1 MPLYF
6 PPGNGSSGS
15 VATDTIYDAKGDLPV
30 GTGANTAARLAV
42 GANGTVLMADS
53 GEATGV
59 KWGTV
64 AGTGDVTAAVAF
76 TNDNRLLRSDG
87 TGKGAQASSVSLTD
101 TADMSGVATLVVTSS
116 AAIGT
121 AATNGEL
128 AILNDAGG
136 SITLSVPS
144 VTLARV
150 VDFPD
155 VAGTIAV
162 GTFNSQ
168 YNVAGDIL
176 YASAADTGARLA
188 IGTANQLLQTNAGAT
203 APEWTSTIAPT
214 TVNATTLNAS
224 AIRPATDD
232 GAALGDTTH
241 NFSDLHLATGG
252 TINYQNGNV
261 VLTHGSGLLTVTT
274 GEFRI
279 TTPGTNA
286 ASVPTLGSTSTFTNK
301 TLTAPTV
308 GGISTLSEGAAFLL
322 DSVLSADG
330 TFTGTAIPG
339 TAGATLAF
347 GDAIYLDPTDSR
359 WELTDANA
367 AAGADGDCRGLV
379 GVCILAA
386 AADGDPT
393 RILVHGT
400 VRADTACPS
409 FTVGAPVYFSETA
422 GDLTNTA
429 PVTTDSVARIIGWA
443 IDANSILVSPSGLW
457 DTHA

>member
-1 MPLYF
+1 MQF
-6 PPGNGSSGS
+6 SSTATGGGGS
-15 VATDTIYDAKGDLPV
+15 VATDTIFDAKGDLAV
-30 GTGANTAARLAV
+30 GTGANTAEKLTV

-53 GEATGV
+53 TADTGV
-59 KWGTV
+59 KWETV
-64 AGTGDVTAAVAF
+64 AGTGDVTAAAAF

-144 VTLARV
+144 VTAARV

-203 APEWTSTIAPT
+203 APEWTSNPT
-214 TVNATTLNAS
+214 VTTLTATTANVSLV
-224 AIRPATDD
+224 RPATDD
-232 GAALGDTTH
+232 GAPLGDNTH
-241 NFSDLHLATGG
+241 HFSDLFLASGG

-261 VLTHGSGLLTVTT
+261 VITHGSGLVTVTT

-286 ASVPTLGSTSTFTNK
+286 ASVPTLGSTSTLTNK
-301 TLTAPTV
+301 TLTSPTLTAPVLGTPAS
-308 GGISTLSEGAAFLL
+308 GNLSNCT
-322 DSVLSADG
+322 ADG
-330 TFTGTAIPG
+330 TNAVGFRHVPQNSQSAAYTTVLADAGKHILHPSADTTARTMTIDSNANVAYPVGTAITFVNQDSAG
-339 TAGATLAF
+339 VMTIAITTDTMRLAGAGTTGSRTLA
-347 GDAIYLDPTDSR
+347 
-359 WELTDANA
+359 ANGIA
-367 AAGADGDCRGLV
+367 
-379 GVCILAA
+379 
-386 AADGDPT
+386 
-393 RILVHGT
+393 
-400 VRADTACPS
+400 TA
-409 FTVGAPVYFSETA
+409 
-422 GDLTNTA
+422 LK
-429 PVTTDSVARIIGWA
+429 VTTTEWII
-443 IDANSILVSPSGLW
+443 SGTGL
-457 DTHA
+457 T